1 MVWRDRF
8 WVQQGEERKKIDTLL
23 HQPRGKET
31 QPWLVIVF
39 LLYFD
44 GRTVNGLIRR
54 LLSKKRNLSREKKEQ
69 KVFLGFRCTRK
80 RERKSWLFPRSC
92 IIHWGPRFLPFSPPP
107 LCFLCV
113 FLYSFFLCSYVGKAG
128 CNVGQRGE
136 GLERRQLLLCQVGY
150 LNRDEESPSFQGLK
164 RNNKQLWYFL
174 RLPGITC
181 ISV

>member
-8 WVQQGEERKKIDTLL
+8 WVQQREERKKIDTLL

-54 LLSKKRNLSREKKEQ
+54 LLSKNAICQREKKG
-69 KVFLGFRCTRK
+69 KKFFWGVLAAPRK
-80 RERKSWLFPRSC
+80 RKKKLAFPPGLHYSL
-92 IIHWGPRFLPFSPPP
+92 GPRFLPFSPLP

-113 FLYSFFLCSYVGKAG
+113 FLYSFFLFIC
-128 CNVGQRGE
+128 GE
-136 GLERRQLLLCQVGY
+136 SWLQCGTKGDLKGVNFWAVPSWVSERRWRVTKFSRIKTQQ
-150 LNRDEESPSFQGLK
+150 
-164 RNNKQLWYFL
+164 
-174 RLPGITC
+174 
-181 ISV
+181 